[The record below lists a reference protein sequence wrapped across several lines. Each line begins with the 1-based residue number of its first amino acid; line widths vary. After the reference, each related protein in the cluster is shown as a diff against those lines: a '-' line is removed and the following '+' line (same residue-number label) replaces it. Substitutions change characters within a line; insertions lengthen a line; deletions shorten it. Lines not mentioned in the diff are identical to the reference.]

1 MSNKLIVPLIVI
13 FSLITIV
20 VMATIQLYKAPEKV
34 TMNTNQ
40 SSEIVSSIKSQIV
53 SSSSLVQI
61 LNSSSV
67 VSSTQKVV
75 ESVNAESQSNNNINV
90 NVPKVTYLDSKN
102 PPQYIKDYYECQ
114 NLIRNRSGVFVS
126 EDNTIK
132 YKCPPEGKCPQDGF
146 GWRYN
151 YETQKWMCI
160 GSFDENNLCPFYY
173 SLQTE
178 SNSEHKAIN
187 DKIFT
192 SGLVDSNRICLIITK
207 TNFSE
212 KEVKILQEKYNS
224 VDFVIYNPNN

>member
-1 MSNKLIVPLIVI
+1 MSYKIKIILIIIV
-13 FSLITIV
+13 SLITISL
-20 VMATIQLYKAPEKV
+20 ISF
-34 TMNTNQ
+34 TMFNKSDQKIAINSNQ
-40 SSEIVSSIKSQIV
+40 SSENVFSIKSQVVSNLISAQI
-53 SSSSLVQI
+53 SSSSVT
-61 LNSSSV
+61 SSA
-67 VSSTQKVV
+67 QKVI
-75 ESVNAESQSNNNINV
+75 ESVKIESQDVTPKNNN
-90 NVPKVTYLDSKN
+90 PKVTYLDSKN
-102 PPQYIKDYYECQ
+102 PPQYIKDYFECI
-114 NLIRNRSGVFVS
+114 NLIRDRFGIFVS

-151 YETQKWMCI
+151 YDTQKWICI

-178 SNSEHKAIN
+178 SNFKHKAIN

-192 SGLVDSNRICLIITK
+192 SGLIDSNRICLIITK

-224 VDFVIYNPNN
+224 VDFIIYNFNS